1 MQTPNRETGLQ
12 LPGPEQTQEPVY
24 YMEAANGMTVRVP
37 ASRLEAW
44 EAEQD
49 KIRRGEVTGLT
60 PEEKASVERILS
72 RIFGDQRKP

>member
-1 MQTPNRETGLQ
+1 M
-12 LPGPEQTQEPVY
+12 EQVY

-49 KIRRGEVTGLT
+49 KIRRGESSEQREYGKKL
-60 PEEKASVERILS
+60 VEGILS
-72 RIFGDQRKP
+72 RIYGQNR

>member
-1 MQTPNRETGLQ
+1 MMQMPNMQPPKAQPTE
-12 LPGPEQTQEPVY
+12 EVY
-24 YMEAANGMTVRVP
+24 YMEAANGMMVRVP

-60 PEEKASVERILS
+60 AEEKASVERILS